1 MVYRTRKI
9 IKYEDLN
16 PKGTL
21 FGGQLLKWIDEE
33 ASVYAIC
40 QIGDR
45 LVVTKAMSKIDFQSS
60 PKLGDIIEIG
70 MDLVKIGNTSITFK
84 CNVRNKDTKMDIITV
99 DEIVFVR
106 IDESGKPTPIYKEEN
121 RLFETEDIIN
131 AIFSKDL

>member
-1 MVYRTRKI
+1 VAQDLVMVYKTRKI

-45 LVVTKAMSKIDFQSS
+45 MVVTKAMSKIDFKSS

-84 CNVRNKDTKMDIITV
+84 CNVRNKDTKEDIITV

-106 IDESGKPTPIYKEEN
+106 VNEFGKPTPITKYE
-121 RLFETEDIIN
+121 
-131 AIFSKDL
+131 

>member
-1 MVYRTRKI
+1 MAQDLVMVYRTRKI

-45 LVVTKAMSKIDFQSS
+45 MVVTKAMSKIDFKSS

-84 CNVRNKDTKMDIITV
+84 CNVRNKDTKEDIITV

-106 IDESGKPTPIYKEEN
+106 VNEFGKPTPITKYE
-121 RLFETEDIIN
+121 
-131 AIFSKDL
+131 

>member
-1 MVYRTRKI
+1 MAQNLVMVYRTRKI

-45 LVVTKAMSKIDFQSS
+45 MVVTKAMSKIDFKSS

-84 CNVRNKDTKMDIITV
+84 CNVRNKDTKEDIITV

-106 IDESGKPTPIYKEEN
+106 VNELGKPTPITKYE
-121 RLFETEDIIN
+121 
-131 AIFSKDL
+131 

>member
-106 IDESGKPTPIYKEEN
+106 VDKFGKPTPISKEQN
-121 RLFETEDIIN
+121 RLFDTEDIIES
-131 AIFSKDL
+131 IFSKDL

>member
-1 MVYRTRKI
+1 MAQDLVMVYKTRKI

-45 LVVTKAMSKIDFQSS
+45 MVVTKAMSKIDFKSS

-70 MDLVKIGNTSITFK
+70 MYLVKIGNTSITFK
-84 CNVRNKDTKMDIITV
+84 CNVRNKDTKEDIITV

-106 IDESGKPTPIYKEEN
+106 VNELGKPTPITKYE
-121 RLFETEDIIN
+121 
-131 AIFSKDL
+131 

>member
-1 MVYRTRKI
+1 MAQDLVMVYKTRKI

-45 LVVTKAMSKIDFQSS
+45 MVVTKAMSKIDFKSS

-84 CNVRNKDTKMDIITV
+84 CNVRNKDTKEDIITV

-106 IDESGKPTPIYKEEN
+106 VNELGKPTPITKYE
-121 RLFETEDIIN
+121 
-131 AIFSKDL
+131 

>member
-1 MVYRTRKI
+1 MAQDLVMVYRTRKI

-45 LVVTKAMSKIDFQSS
+45 MVVTKAMSKIDFKSS

-84 CNVRNKDTKMDIITV
+84 CNVRNKDTKEDIITV

-106 IDESGKPTPIYKEEN
+106 VNELGKPIPINK
-121 RLFETEDIIN
+121 DKIN
-131 AIFSKDL
+131 QYE

>member
-1 MVYRTRKI
+1 MAKDLVMVYRTRKI

-45 LVVTKAMSKIDFQSS
+45 LVVTKAMSKIDFKSS
-60 PKLGDIIEIG
+60 PKLGDLIEIG
-70 MDLVKIGNTSITFK
+70 MDLVRIGNTSITFK
-84 CNVRNKDTKMDIITV
+84 CNVRNKDTKEDIITV

-106 IDESGKPTPIYKEEN
+106 VNEFGKPTPIKN
-121 RLFETEDIIN
+121 QSTLSN
-131 AIFSKDL
+131 

>member
-1 MVYRTRKI
+1 MIYRTRKI
-9 IKYEDLN
+9 VKYEDLN
-16 PKGTL
+16 PRGSL

-45 LVVTKAMSKIDFQSS
+45 MVVTKAMSKIDFRTS

-70 MDLVKIGNTSITFK
+70 MDLVKVGTTSITFK
-84 CNVRNKDTKMDIITV
+84 CNVRNKYTKEDVITV

-106 IDESGKPTPIYKEEN
+106 VDENGKSTPIEKKE
-121 RLFETEDIIN
+121 IN
-131 AIFSKDL
+131 NYE

>member
-1 MVYRTRKI
+1 MIYRTRKI

-16 PKGTL
+16 PRGSL

-45 LVVTKAMSKIDFQSS
+45 MVVTKAMSKIDFRTS

-70 MDLVKIGNTSITFK
+70 MDLVKVGTTSITFK
-84 CNVRNKDTKMDIITV
+84 CHVRNKYTKEDVITV

-106 IDESGKPTPIYKEEN
+106 VDENGKPTPIEKKE
-121 RLFETEDIIN
+121 IN
-131 AIFSKDL
+131 NYE

>member
-1 MVYRTRKI
+1 MIYRTRKI
-9 IKYEDLN
+9 VKYEDLN
-16 PKGTL
+16 PRGSL

-45 LVVTKAMSKIDFQSS
+45 MVVTKAMSKIDFRTS

-70 MDLVKIGNTSITFK
+70 MDLVKVGTTSITFK
-84 CNVRNKDTKMDIITV
+84 CNVRNKYTKEDVITV

-106 IDESGKPTPIYKEEN
+106 VDENGKPTPIEKKE
-121 RLFETEDIIN
+121 IN
-131 AIFSKDL
+131 NYE

>member
-45 LVVTKAMSKIDFQSS
+45 LVVTKAMSKIDFKSS
-60 PKLGDIIEIG
+60 PKLGDLIEIG
-70 MDLVKIGNTSITFK
+70 MDLVRIGNTSITFK
-84 CNVRNKDTKMDIITV
+84 CNVRNKDTKEDIITV

-106 IDESGKPTPIYKEEN
+106 VNEFGKPTPIKKNE
-121 RLFETEDIIN
+121 
-131 AIFSKDL
+131 

>member
-1 MVYRTRKI
+1 MAKDLVMVYRTRKI

-45 LVVTKAMSKIDFQSS
+45 LVVTKAMSKIDFKSS
-60 PKLGDIIEIG
+60 PMLGDLIEIG
-70 MDLVKIGNTSITFK
+70 MDLVRIGNTSITFK
-84 CNVRNKDTKMDIITV
+84 CNVRNKDTKEDIITV

-106 IDESGKPTPIYKEEN
+106 VNEFGKPTPIKKNE
-121 RLFETEDIIN
+121 
-131 AIFSKDL
+131 